1 LFRFKFSRGV
11 HGGQDSPRDARSRGS
26 ELMGLLMTAMAGL
39 PYRHRW
45 NMDVISGGRVRPV
58 PWPGAPS
65 PILGSARI
73 GDQTAAG
80 P

>member
-1 LFRFKFSRGV
+1 
-11 HGGQDSPRDARSRGS
+11 
-26 ELMGLLMTAMAGL
+26 MGLLMTAMAGL

-80 P
+80 PWQRPWRLHPGPAARDAS